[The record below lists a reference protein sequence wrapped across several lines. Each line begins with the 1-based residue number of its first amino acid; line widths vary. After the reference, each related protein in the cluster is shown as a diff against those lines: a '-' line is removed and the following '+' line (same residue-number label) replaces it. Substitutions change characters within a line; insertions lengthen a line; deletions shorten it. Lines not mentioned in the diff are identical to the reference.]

1 VLEQASVIGLEFEW
15 EALGELTSGGRRPA
29 GPQLAALVRKDLI
42 QRHELIGDTFRFRHI
57 LIRDAAYERV
67 PKRVRSELH
76 ERVAA
81 WLEPR
86 GDEFDEIVV
95 SSAIRVFRELGDDL
109 ALARALAFSGRLQFW
124 IGRAQEAL
132 EDFEQAAL
140 LAREAGNRGEEAE
153 YLHHVV
159 SALTHG
165 PTPEPVALLR
175 IEELRRAEGLDPRF
189 EVSALLSSGWLEGMQ
204 DRFEVARELV
214 ARGRELA
221 QEFGMELTLL
231 TEATIC
237 AGSIELLAGDG
248 AAAEAAL
255 RPACERLEEIG
266 EVGYLSSV
274 SPLLA
279 DGLCVQGLDE
289 EALAITDRW
298 RADQL
303 TVAEDIDAQAAWR
316 RVRGKAFARVGEL
329 DEGERLAREA
339 MKIAERTDHLPL
351 RAWVMSDL
359 AEVLRLAGRPD
370 EAAGATREALR
381 LCEAKGNLAAVR
393 LLTDSSVTR

>member
-1 VLEQASVIGLEFEW
+1 
-15 EALGELTSGGRRPA
+15 
-29 GPQLAALVRKDLI
+29 
-42 QRHELIGDTFRFRHI
+42 
-57 LIRDAAYERV
+57 
-67 PKRVRSELH
+67 
-76 ERVAA
+76 
-81 WLEPR
+81 
-86 GDEFDEIVV
+86 
-95 SSAIRVFRELGDDL
+95 
-109 ALARALAFSGRLQFW
+109 LAFSGRLRFW

-132 EDFEQAAL
+132 EDYEQAAL

-165 PTPEPVALLR
+165 PTSAVVALPR
-175 IEELRRAEGLDPRF
+175 IEELRGAVGLDPRF

-204 DRFEVARELV
+204 DRFEVARDLV

-231 TEATIC
+231 TEASIC

-248 AAAEAAL
+248 LAAEAVL

-279 DGLCVQGLDE
+279 DALVMQSLDE
-289 EALAITDRW
+289 AALRVTGRW
-298 RADQL
+298 RADEL

-316 RVRGKAFARVGEL
+316 RVRAKALARLGEL

-339 MKIAERTDHLPL
+339 MEIAERTDHLPL
-351 RAWVMSDL
+351 RAWVMADL
-359 AEVLRLAGRPD
+359 AEVLRLADRRD
-370 EAAGATREALR
+370 EAAAATREALR
-381 LCEAKGNLAAVR
+381 LFEAKGNLAGVR
-393 LLTDSSVTR
+393 LLADSSVTR